1 MEQYARAL
9 ADFLDGSPSP
19 YHAVDN
25 LRKMLEQEDYLP
37 LDPAET
43 WNLVPGGKYYLLRND
58 SAVIAMQIPEGKPKG
73 FHMAAAH
80 SDRPSFQ
87 VKENPEQEAAGAYLR
102 LCVEKY
108 GGMLMAPWLDRPLSV
123 AGRVLVQGDQGLQ
136 SRLVNIDRDL
146 LLIPNVAIHMNRK
159 ANEGYSYNPAQDLLP
174 LFGPISQKGAFPKQL
189 AEAAG
194 VEPEEI
200 LGTDLYLY
208 VRQRASI
215 WGPEE
220 DYISAQGLDDLMC
233 AYGIMEGFLQAK
245 PCQAVSLC
253 CGFDNEEV
261 GSNTYQGADSDFLRT
276 TLQRICESL
285 GVSYPQMLAGSFL
298 CSADN
303 AHAKHPNHPE
313 YADPANAPVLNG
325 GIVLKFNANR
335 RYTTDGYSAAY
346 FRAICQK
353 AGVPVQTYC
362 NRADLPGGSTLGN
375 ISGSQVSVPTVDIG
389 LAQLAMHSAYETAG
403 AKDVGSLISAM
414 KTFFEA

>member
-1 MEQYARAL
+1 MEHYARAL
-9 ADFLDGSPSP
+9 ADFLDESPSP

-25 LRKMLEQEDYLP
+25 LRKKLEQGGYMP
-37 LDPAET
+37 LDPGAK

-58 SAVIAMQIPEGKPKG
+58 SAILAMQIPEEEPKG

-87 VKENPEQEAAGAYLR
+87 VKENPEQETAGSYLR

-123 AGRVLVQGDQGLQ
+123 AGRVLVPGKDGIE

-174 LFGPISQKGAFPKQL
+174 LFGPISQKGTFQKL
-189 AEAAG
+189 VAEAAG

-208 VRQRASI
+208 VRQEASI

-233 AYGIMEGFLQAK
+233 AYGIMEGFLQGRSGS
-245 PCQAVSLC
+245 AVSLC
-253 CGFDNEEV
+253 CVFDNEEV
-261 GSNTYQGADSDFLRT
+261 GSNTYQGADSDFLRCA
-276 TLQRICESL
+276 LQRICESL
-285 GVSYPQMLAGSFL
+285 QVSYPQMLAESFL

-313 YADPANAPVLNG
+313 YADPTNAPVMNG

-346 FRAICQK
+346 FRAICRK
-353 AGVPVQTYC
+353 AGVPVQTYY

-403 AKDVGSLISAM
+403 ARDIDSLISAM
-414 KTFFEA
+414 KVFFE

>member
-1 MEQYARAL
+1 MGNDARAL
-9 ADFLDGSPSP
+9 ADFLDESPSP
-19 YHAVDN
+19 YHAVEN
-25 LRKMLEQEDYLP
+25 LRKKLEQAGYTP
-37 LDPAET
+37 LDPREKWDLA
-43 WNLVPGGKYYLLRND
+43 PGGKYYLLRND
-58 SAVIAMQIPEGKPKG
+58 SAIIAMQLPEGAPRG
-73 FHMAAAH
+73 FQMAAAH

-108 GGMLMAPWLDRPLSV
+108 GGMLMAPWMDRPLSV
-123 AGRVLVQGDQGLQ
+123 AGRILVRGSRSVE

-159 ANEGYSYNPAQDLLP
+159 ANEGVAINPAQDLLP
-174 LFGPISQKGAFPKQL
+174 LFGPVSQKGTFRKL
-189 AEAAG
+189 VAEAAG
-194 VEPEEI
+194 VEAEEI
-200 LGTDLYLY
+200 FGTDLYLY
-208 VRQRASI
+208 VRQKASI
-215 WGPEE
+215 WGPQE

-233 AYGIMEGFLQAK
+233 AYGAMEGFLKAK
-245 PCQAVSLC
+245 PEQAIGLC
-253 CGFDNEEV
+253 CVFDNEEV

-276 TLQRICESL
+276 TLERLCEGL
-285 GVSYPQMLAGSFL
+285 GLSYPQMLAGSFL

-313 YADPANAPVLNG
+313 YADPGNAPVLNG
-325 GIVLKFNANR
+325 GVVLKFNANR

-346 FRAICQK
+346 FREICQR
-353 AGVPVQTYC
+353 AGVPVQTYY

-414 KTFFEA
+414 KAFFEA